1 MRRVITNQQDIRVA
15 KRTESQL
22 RKETPYLQD
31 FHPDSLK
38 EPLYLIAE
46 DILKYEQDYK
56 DGYTVA
62 RRGLKFRYPGIA
74 TIADT
79 THMLSQEQRIILL
92 CISQVTTDLYKKN
105 TPIAGLTV
113 AGSGAGVRR
122 RYRFSIS
129 WQVPFTVRASQS
141 ISSTVQERALVQA
154 LKTFPKEASQRWE
167 RVAAAVPRKTVN
179 QCKKICHDEGK
190 FQKQENCS
198 LNITIHNP

>member
-62 RRGLKFRYPGIA
+62 LRGLKFRYPGIA

-79 THMLSQEQRIILL
+79 LALMFDQPSI
-92 CISQVTTDLYKKN
+92 DANLYL
-105 TPIAGLTV
+105 TP
-113 AGSGAGVRR
+113 
-122 RYRFSIS
+122 
-129 WQVPFTVRASQS
+129 PN
-141 ISSTVQERALVQA
+141 
-154 LKTFPKEASQRWE
+154 SQRFGSS
-167 RVAAAVPRKTVN
+167 P
-179 QCKKICHDEGK
+179 
-190 FQKQENCS
+190 
-198 LNITIHNP
+198 